1 MMNKKG
7 KDDVRL
13 LSVKECALSA
23 QGRAGRSTHLCRV
36 MPVFI
41 PGLGAHGGCPFLK
54 DLELIQL
61 IDSEKSLKP
70 PEC

>member
-13 LSVKECALSA
+13 LSGKECARSV
-23 QGRAGRSTHLCRV
+23 QGHAGRSTHLCRF

-61 IDSEKSLKP
+61 IDHENSLKP